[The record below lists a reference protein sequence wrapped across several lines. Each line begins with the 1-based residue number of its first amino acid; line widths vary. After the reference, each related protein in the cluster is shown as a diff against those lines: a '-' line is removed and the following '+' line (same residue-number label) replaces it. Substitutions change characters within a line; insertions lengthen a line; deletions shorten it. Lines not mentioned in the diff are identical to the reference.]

1 MESTRSENYTDPD
14 SDWIAIFSE
23 RVLEAAVS
31 RVRNE
36 FAEST
41 WACFEA
47 TWLKRQPTAEVAEAL
62 TIPIQSVYVNKSRV
76 TKAVGNGGTK
86 IGRGHAV
93 TIRFAKPWLNRTLV
107 HNTKLFPLFSPV

>member
-76 TKAVGNGGTK
+76 LKRLETEVRRLAEDT
-86 IGRGHAV
+86 
-93 TIRFAKPWLNRTLV
+93 
-107 HNTKLFPLFSPV
+107 PLQSDLRNPG